1 MALNTIIAD
10 VCIYRWPKIRRNSSP
25 IIYIFFN
32 IVGVC
37 LFIDSQKSEE
47 WRVTLKD
54 RKSAKRVPPLGA
66 SAEQQKHEELSARGR
81 FTGRSN
87 FNYVKYMK

>member
-1 MALNTIIAD
+1 M
-10 VCIYRWPKIRRNSSP
+10 V
-25 IIYIFFN
+25 
-32 IVGVC
+32 
-37 LFIDSQKSEE
+37 IDSQKSEE

-54 RKSAKRVPPLGA
+54 RKSAKRVPHIGA

-81 FTGRSN
+81 FTGRPS